1 MSSQHDDYVT
11 YHNTVNAQNRS
22 NYEVKYRLIGQIPT
36 AIIAI
41 SSLYNVFVKDN
52 WHWGIGVL
60 SLGAIICSL
69 ITYILLYYLLE
80 SSNSVNEQLL
90 EISAKNQNLPPDK
103 QLEVMPADKKRYDRL
118 SKYTRRV
125 CITSISLCILLTFT
139 TGGTFMSANDTKSKI
154 TKVIPPRTDT
164 HKGGI
169 VSRPI
174 VPVAP
179 EPNTIDEGVVTQPIV
194 PEISNPDTTPPPEQP
209 TEQPAPNP
217 NPQPEAPKPEPPPAD
232 KSTE

>member
-1 MSSQHDDYVT
+1 MSSQHNDYVA

-22 NYEVKYRLIGQIPT
+22 NYEVKYRLIGQVPT

-52 WHWGIGVL
+52 WNWGIGVL

-69 ITYILLYYLLE
+69 VTYILLYYLLE

-90 EISAKNQNLPPDK
+90 EISAKNQNLPLDK
-103 QLEVMPADKKRYDRL
+103 QLKVMPADKKKYDRL
-118 SKYTRRV
+118 NKYTRRV

-139 TGGTFMSANDTKSKI
+139 TGVTFMSAKDTKSKA
-154 TKVIPPRTDT
+154 TKVISPQTDT
-164 HKGGI
+164 DKGI

-174 VPVAP
+174 VPVVS
-179 EPNTIDEGVVTQPIV
+179 EPNTIDQGIVTQPIV
-194 PEISNPDTTPPPEQP
+194 PEGITPDTTPPPEQP
-209 TEQPAPNP
+209 TEQPTPSSD
-217 NPQPEAPKPEPPPAD
+217 PQPETPKAEPPPAE
-232 KSTE
+232 K